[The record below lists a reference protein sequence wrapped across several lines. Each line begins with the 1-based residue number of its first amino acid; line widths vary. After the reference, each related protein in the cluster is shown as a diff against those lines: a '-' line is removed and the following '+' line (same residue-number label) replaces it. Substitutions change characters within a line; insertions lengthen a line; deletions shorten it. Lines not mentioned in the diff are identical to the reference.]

1 MTFSTKCGIIYTV
14 RKEVIQMG
22 KTEKKI
28 KRNLKKLVR
37 LAVQGLIRGAFSFLA
52 GYLLSKLVELM
63 R

>member
-1 MTFSTKCGIIYTV
+1 
-14 RKEVIQMG
+14 MG